1 MAKVNESVWLN
12 ARPEEVWPFIVEPER
27 LMQWRT
33 DIRRFEILDEEPAGV
48 GTRFYIEKEVNK
60 EMRRFDCVIER
71 LDENRRFAFAGESPG
86 FASVQAE
93 YEIVPEG
100 EGCRFVIRE
109 TVNVSG
115 INPLVDRLFVQWG
128 LARTIRG
135 FLARLRSV
143 VEGNVTR

>member
-1 MAKVNESVWLN
+1 MTKVNESVWLN
-12 ARPEEVWPFIVEPER
+12 ARPEEVWPFIVELER

-33 DIRRFEILDEEPAGV
+33 DIRRFEMLDEGPGGV
-48 GTRFYIEKEVNK
+48 GKRFYIEKEVNK
-60 EMRRFDCVIER
+60 RVHRFDCVIER
-71 LDENRRFAFAGESPG
+71 LDENRRFAFTGESPG

-115 INPLVDRLFVQWG
+115 INPLVERLFVQRG

-135 FLARLRSV
+135 FLANLQRIV
-143 VEGNVTR
+143 

>member
-71 LDENRRFAFAGESPG
+71 LDENRRFAFTGESPG
-86 FASVQAE
+86 FASVQAG
-93 YEIVPEG
+93 YEIAPEG
-100 EGCRFVIRE
+100 EGCWFVIQE

-115 INPLVDRLFVQWG
+115 INPLVDRLFVQRG